1 MRATLR
7 WAHADLRTHRGEAL
21 FLVLAT
27 TGVVIALLLA
37 SALFGY
43 AANPWQRVFTQTN
56 GAHVWIHAR
65 GDADPADL
73 ERLRDL
79 DGVTAATGPH
89 RTAHIT
95 ARTDAARADVELRA
109 ADADPGPTARPQ
121 VVRGRWLDTGTPDG
135 VVLQAGLARALWA
148 EPGDTVTV
156 PGGAEG
162 PRELTVLGIADTAE
176 RDHRAGD
183 RPGVGWVLPGA
194 LDRVT
199 APADRLGQVVGL
211 RLADPDDTGYAV
223 QRAVTLL
230 GADGVT
236 EVSDW
241 KQARAEAQSDDRLLG
256 LLLVTF
262 GLGALLAAALAV
274 AGAIST
280 RVRGH
285 LRDISV
291 LKAVGF
297 TPGQV
302 VRIFLVQ
309 HVAFALLGAAL
320 AVALLGTLGG
330 RFPGRIGEAVS
341 IWRDLPHH
349 TAATLAV
356 PAAAVLFIGLAT
368 SLAAWRAGRVPP
380 VPVARGAVP
389 PAAGMSRAARAA
401 LGRRVPPALVLG
413 WRAAFARRGRSLT
426 AVARLALPLLLI
438 TVALSAWTTLD
449 RVPSSAGDAG
459 PAATLSARATEGL
472 DERQAA
478 RLLADN
484 PDVTA
489 VYPGIEV
496 AALAPG
502 QTGTINLRGLGTDAR
517 PYPFTVV
524 EGRAPSP
531 SATDDEAVAGQG
543 LLDLLDLEV
552 GDWVR
557 LTVEGHPQI
566 LHIVGRTIE
575 TEQGGRVVTTSLDT
589 LAERD
594 PGLRPAFHQVQL
606 RPGADPKAVGA
617 ALSRASDGRLEIHEV
632 GGLNEGRAV
641 MRGVLAGL
649 AAVLALI
656 GLTELLTTISAGVRD
671 RERDLL
677 ALKAI
682 GLTPRQISGVI
693 VTATGLTA
701 LAAALTGTL
710 LGTLV
715 GRWLIN
721 EHGRASGIGA
731 GIAQSPSTAVLL
743 LLIAGATAGAVAAS
757 LLPAARAARRRPA
770 DTLAAVV

>member
-1 MRATLR
+1 
-7 WAHADLRTHRGEAL
+7 D
-21 FLVLAT
+21 
-27 TGVVIALLLA
+27 
-37 SALFGY
+37 S
-43 AANPWQRVFTQTN
+43 
-56 GAHVWIHAR
+56 
-65 GDADPADL
+65 
-73 ERLRDL
+73 
-79 DGVTAATGPH
+79 
-89 RTAHIT
+89 
-95 ARTDAARADVELRA
+95 
-109 ADADPGPTARPQ
+109 PQ

-156 PGGAEG
+156 PGGSEG

-183 RPGVGWVLPGA
+183 RPGVAWVLPGA

-199 APADRLGQVVGL
+199 APADQLGQVVGL

-320 AVALLGTLGG
+320 AVGLIGVLGG
-330 RFPGRIGEAVS
+330 RFPGRIGDAVS

-349 TAATLAV
+349 TAVTLAV
-356 PAAAVLFIGLAT
+356 AGTAVLFIGAAT

-449 RVPSSAGDAG
+449 RVGTGAGD
-459 PAATLSARATEGL
+459 AATLSARATEGL

-489 VYPGIEV
+489 VYPGVEV

-594 PGLRPAFHQVQL
+594 PDLRAAFHHAQL

-617 ALSRASDGRLEIHEV
+617 ALTRASDGRLEIHEV
-632 GGLNEGRAV
+632 GGLNEGIAV

-649 AAVLALI
+649 VGVLALI
-656 GLTELLTTISAGVRD
+656 GLTELLTTINAGVRE

-682 GLTPRQISGVI
+682 GLTPRQISGLI

-701 LAAALTGTL
+701 LAAALAGTL
-710 LGTLV
+710 LGTLA
-715 GRWLIN
+715 GHWLIN

-731 GIAQSPSTAVLL
+731 GIAQTPPTAVLL
-743 LLIAGATAGAVAAS
+743 LLIVGATAGAVAAS

-770 DTLAAVV
+770 DTLAAVA